1 MAPTPTGLGG
11 KAPGRCPEAREVLS
25 AGEVSWS
32 FHRTCIRNGL
42 DEGLDKFYGFY
53 SGLLETCQRRAN
65 QLKYSHDERRRTA
78 SPARRKSH
86 AQSVGSGAAAVERAI
101 GPGKCPDQRA

>member
-53 SGLLETCQRRAN
+53 SGRGCSGCYAFTPHPEIAIAICIQRGDPAMRSYFLADLGSPVYLLHSQ
-65 QLKYSHDERRRTA
+65 
-78 SPARRKSH
+78 
-86 AQSVGSGAAAVERAI
+86 
-101 GPGKCPDQRA
+101 